1 MRPTF
6 SRYRYFAKIEDGKPG
21 SQIDAALNNAAFSWH
36 FVGFSCIAPKA
47 PKMGVDF
54 PLFDEPL
61 IAHIDIYRS
70 YRPPGGPGRAP
81 KNTRPQLTNFLL

>member
-6 SRYRYFAKIEDGKPG
+6 SRYRYFAKIKDGKPG

-47 PKMGVDF
+47 PKMGVERIW
-54 PLFDEPL
+54 LVAKL
-61 IAHIDIYRS
+61 ILRRI
-70 YRPPGGPGRAP
+70 RARIAQWSREDMSR
-81 KNTRPQLTNFLL
+81 N